1 MKLPNYLEFIKE
13 GLIKI
18 QPYDVVLRKVNFLP
32 NNLIYSIDYTQSD
45 NLIHF
50 EIMFFNK
57 LSDIT
62 KTFDAIESYFINM
75 MRWSPSNNIEIVE
88 KEC

>member
-18 QPYDVVLRKVNFLP
+18 QPYDVGSNP
-32 NNLIYSIDYTQSD
+32 NSKIDDRCVIWKIDTNGLDINLYHDPNY
-45 NLIHF
+45 
-50 EIMFFNK
+50 
-57 LSDIT
+57 LSGH
-62 KTFDAIESYFINM
+62 YLL
-75 MRWSPSNNIEIVE
+75 SNIPLSNIEIVE